1 MGNDVRV
8 GRRFGPRGDGMI
20 FGTDAAAV
28 VVVVVVDLRVRGSEA
43 ASVVDDDDDD
53 DFDDDHTMGASRS
66 SRSSDSM
73 SYHFVQ

>member
-20 FGTDAAAV
+20 FGTDAAA

-66 SRSSDSM
+66 SRSSGSM
-73 SYHFVQ
+73 SSV